1 MLLSL
6 DDLNASYGYSETR
19 GGGKPYVV
27 SASDAVGAAVGSWI
41 GKQLGAGL
49 GLISGN
55 PVIGVVGY
63 AAGRKFGGWA
73 GSVGASA
80 LAEKYYNPS
89 ISTAPDF
96 SGNFVPS
103 TIQYTESLDCPSE
116 DVTFGDLHN
125 YCLYHLVDNRVS
137 LQWIQK

>member
-41 GKQLGAGL
+41 GKQLGA
-49 GLISGN
+49 
-55 PVIGVVGY
+55 
-63 AAGRKFGGWA
+63 GGWA